1 VIKKRWLIS
10 IMCFLVVL
18 AFVLAACGRQTS
30 TDTGEPESPPS
41 SSSGEETGKET
52 SEVTEKPKEKVT
64 FTMFVAVQGKKD
76 MYMNET
82 RIGKILEE
90 QTGVNFK
97 VEYLVGELQTKIG
110 TMIASGDY
118 PDVLVPDD
126 GIEAVVQAGGFID
139 LTPYIDNDKYPNI
152 KKVYGPL
159 KERMRWDDGTIP
171 IFVFSTQVGEF
182 QPDPGPNMT
191 AFWIQ
196 RRVLE
201 WAGFPRLKTV
211 DQYFEVIENFVKAH
225 PDEKL
230 IGFTTLTDDWRFF
243 ATTNA
248 PNHLAGYPN
257 DGEVMVDLKTYEARI
272 YAGTEW
278 DKRWWKKL
286 NEVNA
291 KGLFDRAAF
300 TDNYDQYIAKL
311 TSHRVL
317 GMCDQAWQIGNA
329 QAALRDAAKANP
341 AEDGYRYF
349 PLPIVFDET
358 IKDQYLD
365 PVSFVKNRGWG
376 ITVKCKD
383 PERVIE
389 FVDHLLKEETQI
401 LVKWGVEGETYLRDK
416 NGRMYRTQEMIDK
429 MDQKFNDEYGFTMFG
444 WDWPHWGTSST
455 LSDGNAAVPGRQPEI
470 FELSLT
476 EADKKFFK
484 AYGIRTYADL
494 FTPPDPRPWYPA
506 WGIPRGPEQQLFEQ
520 QKADIQRK
528 YIPKL
533 VLSKPE
539 DFDKV
544 WEEYTAA
551 LNKLD
556 IAGYERW
563 FTQQIKEI
571 VGKASAK

>member
-1 VIKKRWLIS
+1 
-10 IMCFLVVL
+10 
-18 AFVLAACGRQTS
+18 
-30 TDTGEPESPPS
+30 
-41 SSSGEETGKET
+41 
-52 SEVTEKPKEKVT
+52 
-64 FTMFVAVQGKKD
+64 
-76 MYMNET
+76 
-82 RIGKILEE
+82 
-90 QTGVNFK
+90 
-97 VEYLVGELQTKIG
+97 
-110 TMIASGDY
+110 
-118 PDVLVPDD
+118 
-126 GIEAVVQAGGFID
+126 
-139 LTPYIDNDKYPNI
+139 
-152 KKVYGPL
+152 
-159 KERMRWDDGTIP
+159 
-171 IFVFSTQVGEF
+171 
-182 QPDPGPNMT
+182 
-191 AFWIQ
+191 
-196 RRVLE
+196 
-201 WAGFPRLKTV
+201 
-211 DQYFEVIENFVKAH
+211 
-225 PDEKL
+225 
-230 IGFTTLTDDWRFF
+230 
-243 ATTNA
+243 
-248 PNHLAGYPN
+248 
-257 DGEVMVDLKTYEARI
+257 
-272 YAGTEW
+272 
-278 DKRWWKKL
+278 
-286 NEVNA
+286 
-291 KGLFDRAAF
+291 
-300 TDNYDQYIAKL
+300 
-311 TSHRVL
+311 
-317 GMCDQAWQIGNA
+317 MCDQAWQIGNA